1 MKKFYYLMV
10 CLALLWMAKLSFD
23 NNQTSKSLESLQND
37 LHQSE
42 QNNANL
48 NDKIVALQRA
58 ITPDPTKPET
68 KNPELAQDQQN
79 AQQANHQ
86 QQNAAQKN
94 IQITPTVLVRQQ
106 LDLIQFALSQ
116 QQYVLALDKMSEL
129 QQNIE
134 HYDLADTLKHSLL
147 QAINKDKA
155 SIQQFV
161 VAQRQQQDVFDD
173 TLNQVDLAL
182 TREIQSKSLSPAK
195 VEVKHF
201 WQKWFQIDS
210 VSEAPVDLMYRKV
223 VLKEIQFRV
232 LLAKNA
238 LFKGQVTEFQNNL
251 DLAIDLFKQ
260 LPDSNSQRIK
270 NQIEK
275 LRHLQVLPTPKL
287 NAIALLG

>member
-10 CLALLWMAKLSFD
+10 CLALLWMVKLSFD

-58 ITPDPTKPET
+58 IVTDQPKQET
-68 KNPELAQDQQN
+68 KNTEKN
-79 AQQANHQ
+79 TQ
-86 QQNAAQKN
+86 QQNTQQLNSSQQKA
-94 IQITPTVLVRQQ
+94 ILITPTVLVRQQ
-106 LDLIQFALSQ
+106 LDLIQFAISQ
-116 QQYVLALDKMSEL
+116 QQYVLALDKMSQL

-161 VAQRQQQDVFDD
+161 VAQRQQQDMFDE
-173 TLNQVDLAL
+173 TLNQIDLAL
-182 TREIQSKSLSPAK
+182 TREIQSKNLNPAK
-195 VEVKHF
+195 LETKHF

-270 NQIEK
+270 NKIEK
-275 LRHLQVLPTPKL
+275 LRHLEVLPTPKL

>member
-10 CLALLWMAKLSFD
+10 CLALLWMVKLSFD

-58 ITPDPTKPET
+58 IVTDQPKQET
-68 KNPELAQDQQN
+68 KNTEKN
-79 AQQANHQ
+79 TQ
-86 QQNAAQKN
+86 QQNTQQLNGSQQKA
-94 IQITPTVLVRQQ
+94 ILITPTVLVRQQ
-106 LDLIQFALSQ
+106 LDLIQFAISQ
-116 QQYVLALDKMSEL
+116 QQYVLALDKMSQL

-161 VAQRQQQDVFDD
+161 VAQRQQQDMFDE
-173 TLNQVDLAL
+173 TLNQIDLAL
-182 TREIQSKSLSPAK
+182 TREIQSKNLNPAK
-195 VEVKHF
+195 LETKHF

-270 NQIEK
+270 NKIEK
-275 LRHLQVLPTPKL
+275 LRHLEFLPTPKL

>member
-10 CLALLWMAKLSFD
+10 CLALLWMVKLSFD

-58 ITPDPTKPET
+58 IVTDQPKQET
-68 KNPELAQDQQN
+68 KNTEKN
-79 AQQANHQ
+79 TQ
-86 QQNAAQKN
+86 QQNTQQLNGSQQKA
-94 IQITPTVLVRQQ
+94 ILITPTVLVRQQ
-106 LDLIQFALSQ
+106 LDLIQFAISQ
-116 QQYVLALDKMSEL
+116 QQYVLALDKMSQL

-161 VAQRQQQDVFDD
+161 VAQRQQQDMFDE
-173 TLNQVDLAL
+173 TLNQIDLAL
-182 TREIQSKSLSPAK
+182 TREIQSKNLNPAK
-195 VEVKHF
+195 LETKHF

-270 NQIEK
+270 NKIEK
-275 LRHLQVLPTPKL
+275 LRHLEVLPTPKL

>member
-10 CLALLWMAKLSFD
+10 CLALLWMVKLSFD

-58 ITPDPTKPET
+58 IVTDQPKQET
-68 KNPELAQDQQN
+68 KNTEKNTQQLN
-79 AQQANHQ
+79 GSQQKA
-86 QQNAAQKN
+86 
-94 IQITPTVLVRQQ
+94 ILITPTVLVRQQ
-106 LDLIQFALSQ
+106 LDLIQFAISQ
-116 QQYVLALDKMSEL
+116 QQYVLALDKMSQL

-161 VAQRQQQDVFDD
+161 VAQRQQQDMFDE
-173 TLNQVDLAL
+173 TLNQIDLAL
-182 TREIQSKSLSPAK
+182 TREIQSKNLNPAK
-195 VEVKHF
+195 LEIKHF

-270 NQIEK
+270 NKIEK
-275 LRHLQVLPTPKL
+275 LRHLEVLPTPKL

>member
-10 CLALLWMAKLSFD
+10 CLALLWMVKLSFD

-58 ITPDPTKPET
+58 IVTDQPKQET
-68 KNPELAQDQQN
+68 KNTEKN
-79 AQQANHQ
+79 TQ
-86 QQNAAQKN
+86 QQNTQQLNGSQQKA
-94 IQITPTVLVRQQ
+94 ILITPTVLVRQQ
-106 LDLIQFALSQ
+106 LDLIQFAISQ
-116 QQYVLALDKMSEL
+116 QQYVLALDKMSQL
-129 QQNIE
+129 QKNIE

-161 VAQRQQQDVFDD
+161 VAQRQQQDMFDE
-173 TLNQVDLAL
+173 TLNQIDLAL
-182 TREIQSKSLSPAK
+182 TREIQSKNLNPAK
-195 VEVKHF
+195 LETKHF

-270 NQIEK
+270 NKIEK
-275 LRHLQVLPTPKL
+275 LRHLEVLPTPKL

>member
-10 CLALLWMAKLSFD
+10 CLALLWMVKLSFD
-23 NNQTSKSLESLQND
+23 NNQTSKSLESFQND

-58 ITPDPTKPET
+58 IVTDQPKQET
-68 KNPELAQDQQN
+68 KNTEKN
-79 AQQANHQ
+79 TQ
-86 QQNAAQKN
+86 QQNTQQLNSSQQKA
-94 IQITPTVLVRQQ
+94 ILITPTVLVRQQ
-106 LDLIQFALSQ
+106 LDLIQFAISQ
-116 QQYVLALDKMSEL
+116 QQYVLALDKMSQL

-161 VAQRQQQDVFDD
+161 VAQRQQQDMFDE
-173 TLNQVDLAL
+173 TLNQIDLAL
-182 TREIQSKSLSPAK
+182 TREIQSKNLNPAK
-195 VEVKHF
+195 LETKHF

-270 NQIEK
+270 NKIEK
-275 LRHLQVLPTPKL
+275 LRHLEVLPTPKL

>member
-10 CLALLWMAKLSFD
+10 CLALLWMVKLSFD

-58 ITPDPTKPET
+58 IVTDQPKQET
-68 KNPELAQDQQN
+68 KNTEKN
-79 AQQANHQ
+79 NQ
-86 QQNAAQKN
+86 QQNTQQLNGSQQKA
-94 IQITPTVLVRQQ
+94 ILITPTVLVRQQ
-106 LDLIQFALSQ
+106 LDLIQFAISQ
-116 QQYVLALDKMSEL
+116 QQYVLALDKMSQL

-161 VAQRQQQDVFDD
+161 VAQRQQQDMFDE
-173 TLNQVDLAL
+173 TLNQIDLAL
-182 TREIQSKSLSPAK
+182 TREIQSKNLNPAK
-195 VEVKHF
+195 LETKHF

-270 NQIEK
+270 NKIEK
-275 LRHLQVLPTPKL
+275 LRHLEVLPTPKL

>member
-10 CLALLWMAKLSFD
+10 CLALLWMVKLSFD

-58 ITPDPTKPET
+58 IVTDQPKQET
-68 KNPELAQDQQN
+68 KNTEKN
-79 AQQANHQ
+79 NQ
-86 QQNAAQKN
+86 QQNTQQLNGSQQKA
-94 IQITPTVLVRQQ
+94 ILITPTVLVRQQ
-106 LDLIQFALSQ
+106 LDLIQFAISQ
-116 QQYVLALDKMSEL
+116 QQYVLALDKMSQL

-161 VAQRQQQDVFDD
+161 VAQRQQQDMFDE
-173 TLNQVDLAL
+173 TLNQIDLAL
-182 TREIQSKSLSPAK
+182 TREIQSKNLNPAK
-195 VEVKHF
+195 LETKHF

-210 VSEAPVDLMYRKV
+210 VSEAPVDLMYRKI

-270 NQIEK
+270 NKIEK
-275 LRHLQVLPTPKL
+275 LRHLEVLPTPKL

>member
-10 CLALLWMAKLSFD
+10 CLALLWMVKLSFD

-58 ITPDPTKPET
+58 IVTDQPKQET
-68 KNPELAQDQQN
+68 KNTEKN
-79 AQQANHQ
+79 TQ
-86 QQNAAQKN
+86 QQNTQQLNGSQQKV
-94 IQITPTVLVRQQ
+94 ILITPTVLVRQQ
-106 LDLIQFALSQ
+106 LDLIQFAISQ
-116 QQYVLALDKMSEL
+116 QQYVLALDKMSQL

-161 VAQRQQQDVFDD
+161 VAQRQQQDMFDE
-173 TLNQVDLAL
+173 TLNQIDLAL
-182 TREIQSKSLSPAK
+182 TREIQSKNLNPAK
-195 VEVKHF
+195 LETKHF

-270 NQIEK
+270 NKIEK
-275 LRHLQVLPTPKL
+275 LRHLEVLPTPKL

>member
-10 CLALLWMAKLSFD
+10 CLALLWMVKLSFD

-58 ITPDPTKPET
+58 IVTDQPKQET
-68 KNPELAQDQQN
+68 KNTEKN
-79 AQQANHQ
+79 NQ
-86 QQNAAQKN
+86 QQNTQQLNGSQQKA
-94 IQITPTVLVRQQ
+94 ILITPTVLVRQQ
-106 LDLIQFALSQ
+106 LDLIQFAISQ
-116 QQYVLALDKMSEL
+116 QQYVLALDKMSQL

-161 VAQRQQQDVFDD
+161 VAQRQQQDMFDE
-173 TLNQVDLAL
+173 TLNQIDLAL
-182 TREIQSKSLSPAK
+182 TREIQSKNLNPAK
-195 VEVKHF
+195 LETKHF

-260 LPDSNSQRIK
+260 LPDSNSQIIK
-270 NQIEK
+270 NKIEK
-275 LRHLQVLPTPKL
+275 LRHLEVLPTPKL

>member
-10 CLALLWMAKLSFD
+10 CLALLWMVKLSFD

-58 ITPDPTKPET
+58 IVTDQPKQET
-68 KNPELAQDQQN
+68 KNTEKN
-79 AQQANHQ
+79 NQ
-86 QQNAAQKN
+86 QQNTQQLNGSQQKT
-94 IQITPTVLVRQQ
+94 ILITPTVLVRQQ
-106 LDLIQFALSQ
+106 LDLIQFAISQ
-116 QQYVLALDKMSEL
+116 QQYVLALDKMSQL

-161 VAQRQQQDVFDD
+161 VAQRQQQDMFDE
-173 TLNQVDLAL
+173 TLNQIDLAL
-182 TREIQSKSLSPAK
+182 TREIQSKNLNPAK
-195 VEVKHF
+195 LETKHF

-270 NQIEK
+270 NKIEK
-275 LRHLQVLPTPKL
+275 LRHLEVLPTPKL

>member
-10 CLALLWMAKLSFD
+10 CLALLWMVKLSFD

-58 ITPDPTKPET
+58 IVTDQPKQET
-68 KNPELAQDQQN
+68 KNTEKN
-79 AQQANHQ
+79 NQ
-86 QQNAAQKN
+86 QQNTHQLNGSQQKA
-94 IQITPTVLVRQQ
+94 ILITPTVLVRQQ
-106 LDLIQFALSQ
+106 LDLIQFAISQ
-116 QQYVLALDKMSEL
+116 QQYVLALDKMSQL

-161 VAQRQQQDVFDD
+161 VAQRQQQDMFDE
-173 TLNQVDLAL
+173 TLNQIDLAL
-182 TREIQSKSLSPAK
+182 TREIQSKNLNPAK
-195 VEVKHF
+195 LETKHF

-270 NQIEK
+270 NKIEK
-275 LRHLQVLPTPKL
+275 LRHLEVLPTPKL